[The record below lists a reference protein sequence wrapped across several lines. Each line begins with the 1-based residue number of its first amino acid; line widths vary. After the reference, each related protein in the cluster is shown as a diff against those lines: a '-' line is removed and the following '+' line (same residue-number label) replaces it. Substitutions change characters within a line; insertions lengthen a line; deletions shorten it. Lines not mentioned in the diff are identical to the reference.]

1 MSSAIQ
7 SLLQNPAIWRGS
19 EQARVTLPSIPT
31 GFSELDRELP
41 GGGWPRGVISELL
54 TERNGIGELSLLM
67 PALAQLSRQDG
78 WLMLIAPPWVPYAP
92 ALATHGVRL
101 SKVIVANTTA
111 DKDTVWAAEQSLRA
125 GNCSA
130 VLLWPDAINEHG
142 LRRLQLA
149 AEEGGSFG
157 VVFGEAVRAAFSSP
171 APLRL
176 RLGVRQDRLSVKI
189 LKRRGSGLTPTLWL
203 DTEKKTVSPAPA
215 ISEQVQLFR
224 IPAQGHVSDG
234 IAHLRSVHSSMAFR
248 SGWRRDRNDIPSG
261 AGKIGLPSVSL
272 ADREQG

>member
-31 GFSELDRELP
+31 GFSELDCELP

-54 TERNGIGELSLLM
+54 TERSGIGELSLLM
-67 PALAQLSRQDG
+67 PALSQLSRQDG

-92 ALATHGVRL
+92 ALAARGVRL
-101 SKVIVANTTA
+101 SKVIVANTIA

-176 RLGVRQDRLSVKI
+176 RVGVRQNRLSVKI

-203 DTEKKTVSPAPA
+203 DTEKKTAIPAAA
-215 ISEQVQLFR
+215 ISEHVERSRF
-224 IPAQGHVSDG
+224 PAQEHVSE
-234 IAHLRSVHSSMAFR
+234 IAHLRTARSSITSR
-248 SGWRRDRNDIPSG
+248 SEWLRHRDDVRSP
-261 AGKIGLPSVSL
+261 ARKTGLSFPSL
-272 ADREQG
+272 ADRERG